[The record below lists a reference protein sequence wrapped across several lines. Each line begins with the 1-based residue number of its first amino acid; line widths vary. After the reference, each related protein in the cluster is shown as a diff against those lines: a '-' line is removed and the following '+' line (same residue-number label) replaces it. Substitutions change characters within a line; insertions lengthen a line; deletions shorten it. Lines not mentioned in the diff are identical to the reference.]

1 MTQHGA
7 AVVKIKILKNVK
19 INEKV
24 MKAHFFKT
32 VIMVHEMRT
41 MSASDRTASSVEP
54 CASQSLEKEEQS
66 ALPFSIPP
74 WGTGIFLDF

>member
-1 MTQHGA
+1 
-7 AVVKIKILKNVK
+7 
-19 INEKV
+19 

-41 MSASDRTASSVEP
+41 QSASDRTASSVEP

-74 WGTGIFLDF
+74 GGAEILE